1 MAASPDRNAR
11 HLQLLA
17 ALVTQR
23 RAALDLGKDEAA
35 RKCGI
40 APMTYR
46 AVEEGRR
53 ARDTTYAKIEKAF
66 EFAPGACRAVLDG
79 SDSIKL
85 LDGTELIH
93 GAQIA
98 RPSLEDLADEVQQAV
113 TKAAGLHAPDL
124 THRQTQEMTG
134 EIVDELRRRGIL
146 PSAP

>member
-1 MAASPDRNAR
+1 MATPPDRNAR
-11 HLQLLA
+11 HLQLLG
-17 ALVTQR
+17 ALVRQR

-46 AVEEGRR
+46 AIEDGRR
-53 ARDTTYAKIEKAF
+53 ARDTTYAKVEKTFDFVA
-66 EFAPGACRAVLDG
+66 GSCRAVLDG

-93 GAQIA
+93 GAQIG
-98 RPSLEDLADEVQQAV
+98 RPSLEELADEVKQAV
-113 TKAAGLHAPDL
+113 SKAAGLHAPDL

-134 EIVDELRRRGIL
+134 EIVEELRRRGIL